1 MCVIVQPVSLPIV
14 NTSGKLVP
22 KVVLLIESILGER
35 SRTVARIKRE
45 NFHRGVSCLEPL
57 APGGGVGGV
66 GGGGDGGGG
75 PDPPVRGVSW
85 DETVKVKER
94 PQSSV
99 ETRETREETDK
110 LREMISIRRGS
121 AQLET
126 GGARPL
132 LTRGSSL
139 TTQHVLKTSER
150 PPLARGFSCQ
160 TRRNNYN
167 FPTITLSRPS
177 TNNTSNTARRPHTM
191 LEEPKID
198 LLSAVSE
205 IHDNL
210 KENTTTALTEE
221 ETEDEFHEEMQGG
234 TLLLLLHLLAG
245 DLEMRPATNPS
256 TNNDHRTDPAS
267 HLAPPA
273 LEYHS
278 DII

>member
-1 MCVIVQPVSLPIV
+1 M
-14 NTSGKLVP
+14 P

-57 APGGGVGGV
+57 AAAGGVVGA
-66 GGGGDGGGG
+66 GGGGGGGGGGAGG

-99 ETRETREETDK
+99 ETREETDK

-121 AQLET
+121 TQLET
-126 GGARPL
+126 AGRPL
-132 LTRGSSL
+132 LTRGSSV

-167 FPTITLSRPS
+167 NNYNYPTITLSRP
-177 TNNTSNTARRPHTM
+177 TTSGRPQTM

-210 KENTTTALTEE
+210 KENTAPALTEE
-221 ETEDEFHEEMQGG
+221 ETEDEFHEELQGG
-234 TLLLLLHLLAG
+234 SLLLLLHLLPG
-245 DLEMRPATNPS
+245 DLEMRAATNP
-256 TNNDHRTDPAS
+256 
-267 HLAPPA
+267 
-273 LEYHS
+273 
-278 DII
+278 

>member
-1 MCVIVQPVSLPIV
+1 M
-14 NTSGKLVP
+14 P

-57 APGGGVGGV
+57 APAGGAGGEGGEGVGGV
-66 GGGGDGGGG
+66 AGDVGG
-75 PDPPVRGVSW
+75 PEPPVRGVSW

-99 ETRETREETDK
+99 ETREETDK
-110 LREMISIRRGS
+110 LRDLISIRRGS
-121 AQLET
+121 AQLEP
-126 GGARPL
+126 ARPV
-132 LTRGSSL
+132 LTRGSSV

-160 TRRNNYN
+160 TRRPAYNY
-167 FPTITLSRPS
+167 PAITLSRPS
-177 TNNTSNTARRPHTM
+177 NNTRPLTM
-191 LEEPKID
+191 LEQPKID

-210 KENTTTALTEE
+210 KENTATALTEE

-234 TLLLLLHLLAG
+234 PLLLLLLLHLLA
-245 DLEMRPATNPS
+245 
-256 TNNDHRTDPAS
+256 
-267 HLAPPA
+267 
-273 LEYHS
+273 
-278 DII
+278 